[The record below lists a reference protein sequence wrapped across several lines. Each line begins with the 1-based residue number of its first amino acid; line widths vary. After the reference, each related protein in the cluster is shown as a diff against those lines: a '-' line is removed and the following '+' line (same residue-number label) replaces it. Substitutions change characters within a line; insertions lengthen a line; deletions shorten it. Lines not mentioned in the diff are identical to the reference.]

1 MPTTVPDLTEYD
13 TDTSQTDTF
22 NSESSWANN
31 KGINVSVYPSQINV
45 GNIGDSTPNYPISI
59 VNNSR
64 IRAITIQELLIVGSM
79 KIVAVNGIAS
89 DGSGIYT
96 ILPKET
102 MTVTIEVT
110 PNISGVISG
119 GLYVNTLDAGG
130 SEFVKVTGVST
141 GIDTQIKLLKEI
153 EKQYQAEGY
162 NVVGNFLEGYILNS
176 EDELILNSDYKLWSY
191 SGSELFPYTIQPLTV
206 PSAPNYTQFIIAEDV
221 IEKITTAISSI
232 TASSIPTTTD
242 GSVQDFIDAQYTT
255 TSELATGKFQVGQ
268 HVRLTD
274 RVMNLFLVKTGTVQN
289 GMDIIPAGTL
299 KIAELVE
306 KSSID
311 IRALGAV
318 NGGVITSILQK
329 AIDISNEVVING
341 DVDGDSYIID
351 DTVNVVKN
359 EGGRLTLRL
368 ISTNAIIIPTTS
380 TVKPWLKI
388 DDTIKIDLDGL
399 TAVSANQDSYIETA
413 GFWNSTIKNC
423 FLEDWVH
430 SNDTVA
436 FYRQSFFNEWKDS
449 TMLHLI
455 LKTGSAPSN
464 LSEFN
469 NNTFTNIN
477 FLSADP
483 FLKIYGSHGV
493 EGLRFNYCTA
503 ETQTGEMIYIDE
515 QCQGDITF
523 NGCYLDAA
531 NGGIPFDTKGLVINF
546 EGVCDVPIA
555 DFNAKTSLPNTMARV
570 LDTTVKQPYIG
581 SFEPI
586 GSVNYVKN
594 GDLSENS
601 AAMVLGDF
609 NTAVVSYDNVALNG
623 KRCVINFDANDV
635 CFLDSSPIKSSGYYS
650 VIVISRAS
658 FNVNGYVGGVSGST
672 LFGTL
677 NVAGG
682 LETQVATCTF
692 YAEAGAT
699 PKITFVSTTD
709 GNNLL
714 LDYACISHGKKAVLG
729 PLKSVEKLSKLQEET
744 GIVVANVG
752 TIVKRFALSVF
763 LRSSF
768 TVDLYVEDFNA
779 PDGVAYYKVAVTT
792 SETSAALTVVD
803 SVISGAP
810 VTFTVSNQS
819 GYFDLLA
826 APTNGECTIRYK
838 TFGYY
843 RHA

>member
-1 MPTTVPDLTEYD
+1 MATIDSLVEATIVGDNDL
-13 TDTSQTDTF
+13 
-22 NSESSWANN
+22 
-31 KGINVSVYPSQINV
+31 
-45 GNIGDSTPNYPISI
+45 
-59 VNNSR
+59 
-64 IRAITIQELLIVGSM
+64 LLIDQGGEG
-79 KIVAVNGIAS
+79 KKLKKVNLKVDA
-89 DGSGIYT
+89 DN
-96 ILPKET
+96 
-102 MTVTIEVT
+102 V
-110 PNISGVISG
+110 
-119 GLYVNTLDAGG
+119 LDANG
-130 SEFVKVTGVST
+130 
-141 GIDTQIKLLKEI
+141 
-153 EKQYQAEGY
+153 
-162 NVVGNFLEGYILNS
+162 
-176 EDELILNSDYKLWSY
+176 
-191 SGSELFPYTIQPLTV
+191 
-206 PSAPNYTQFIIAEDV
+206 
-221 IEKITTAISSI
+221 
-232 TASSIPTTTD
+232 

-255 TSELATGKFQVGQ
+255 VGELATGKFRVGT

-274 RVMNLFLVKTGTVQN
+274 RAMNLFLVKTGTVQN
-289 GMDIIPAGTL
+289 GMDIIVAGAT
-299 KIAELVE
+299 KVAELVE

-318 NGGVITSILQK
+318 NGGVITSILQR
-329 AIDISNEVVING
+329 AVDISNEVVIDGN
-341 DVDGDSYIID
+341 VDGDSYVVD
-351 DTVNVVKN
+351 NTVNVVKN
-359 EGGRLTLRL
+359 EGGRLTFR
-368 ISTNAIIIPTTS
+368 ITSTNAIIIPTTG

-388 DDTIKIDLDGL
+388 DDTIKIVLDGL

-477 FLSADP
+477 FLSADQ

-531 NGGIPFDTKGLVINF
+531 NGGIPFDTKGLIINF
-546 EGVCDVPIA
+546 EGVCDVPVA
-555 DFNAKTSLPNTMARV
+555 AFNAKTSLANTMARV

-581 SFEPI
+581 SFEPV
-586 GSVNYVKN
+586 GSVNYVKI

-601 AAMVLGDF
+601 ADMVLVNF

-650 VIVISRAS
+650 VIVISRSS
-658 FNVNGYVGGVSGST
+658 FNVNGYVGGVSGPT

-692 YAEAGAT
+692 YAEAGAI
-699 PKITFVSTTD
+699 PKITFVSTAN

-744 GIVVANVG
+744 GVVVANVG
-752 TIVKRFALSVF
+752 SIVKRFALSAF

-768 TVDLYVEDFNA
+768 TVDMYVEDSNA
-779 PDGVAYYKVAVTT
+779 PDGVSYYKIAITT
-792 SETSAALTVVD
+792 SETSASLTVVD
-803 SVISGAP
+803 SVVSGAP
-810 VTFTVSNQS
+810 VTFSVSNQS

-826 APTNGECTIRYK
+826 NPNNGECTIRYK

-843 RHA
+843 RNIFV

>member
-1 MPTTVPDLTEYD
+1 MPLTDPVPSSSFDVLKRNIQD
-13 TDTSQTDTF
+13 TDKFANQETGTF
-22 NSESSWANN
+22 TNR
-31 KGINVSVYPSQINV
+31 V
-45 GNIGDSTPNYPISI
+45 GKEIKPIPVIEAEAIEISKSLGWTPVGEFSTGFTYTKLND
-59 VNNSR
+59 
-64 IRAITIQELLIVGSM
+64 VGRDASGYWWRY
-79 KIVAVNGIAS
+79 NGS
-89 DGSGIYT
+89 D
-96 ILPKET
+96 LPK
-102 MTVTIEVT
+102 
-110 PNISGVISG
+110 VITDG
-119 GLYVNTLDAGG
+119 
-130 SEFVKVTGVST
+130 
-141 GIDTQIKLLKEI
+141 
-153 EKQYQAEGY
+153 
-162 NVVGNFLEGYILNS
+162 
-176 EDELILNSDYKLWSY
+176 
-191 SGSELFPYTIQPLTV
+191 TV
-206 PSAPNYTQFIIAEDV
+206 PSSPNFSV
-221 IEKITTAISSI
+221 ISFETADNVQWKVGKSVGYSLDDLQGFTDELYAQAGIVDDGLPDALG
-232 TASSIPTTTD
+232 AS
-242 GSVQDFIDAQYTT
+242 QRIDAMRQMFPNIGTVADIA
-255 TSELATGKFQVGQ
+255 SGKFKVGARIS
-268 HVRLTD
+268 VTD
-274 RVMNLFLVKTGTVQN
+274 RVGEIFVVKVGGAPN
-289 GMDIIPAGTL
+289 GKDVLPAAGVTT
-299 KIAELVE
+299 AELE
-306 KSSID
+306 NKSSVD

-318 NGGVITSILQK
+318 NGGVITSILQR
-329 AIDISNEVVING
+329 AIDISNEVVISG

-359 EGGRLTLRL
+359 EGGRLTFRL
-368 ISTNAIIIPTTS
+368 ASTNAILIPTTG
-380 TVKPWLKI
+380 TAKPWLKI

-399 TAVSANQDSYIETA
+399 TAVSSNQDSYIETA
-413 GFWNSTIKNC
+413 GFWNSAIKNC

-449 TMLHLI
+449 TMMHLI

-477 FLSADP
+477 FLSTDP
-483 FLKIYGSHGV
+483 FLKIYGSQGV

-515 QCQGDITF
+515 QCKGDITF

-546 EGVCDVPIA
+546 EGVCDVPVA
-555 DFNAKTSLPNTMARV
+555 DFNAKTSLANTMARV
-570 LDTTVKQPYIG
+570 LDTTVKQPYLG

-601 AAMVLGDF
+601 PAMVLGNF

-623 KRCVINFDANDV
+623 KRCVINFDANDA
-635 CFLDSSPIKSSGYYS
+635 CFLDSSPIKSAGYYS
-650 VIVISRAS
+650 VIVISRSS
-658 FNVNGYVGGVSGST
+658 FNVNGYVDGVSGPT

-677 NVAGG
+677 NVTGG

-714 LDYACISHGKKAVLG
+714 LDYVCISHGKKAVLG

-744 GIVVANVG
+744 GIVVANAG
-752 TIVKRFALSVF
+752 TIVKRFALSAF

-792 SETSAALTVVD
+792 SETSATLTVVD

-826 APTNGECTIRYK
+826 TPTNGECTIRYK

-843 RHA
+843 RNY